1 VCYQTASLWTVSISW
16 EPYKARARI
25 SPPREEVFVGYAAFA
40 HQWFGS
46 AIRYRNWIQG
56 ATGGPQAADDR
67 PNGTVTPAKGAKGG
81 IPGEYLLYDLGVDLE
96 EQFDVAA
103 EYPLMVE
110 ILQVKLQ
117 EYQRNYVPPT
127 NRVLLQGL

>member
-1 VCYQTASLWTVSISW
+1 VSISW

-46 AIRYRNWIQG
+46 AIRYRNWKLIQG